1 MEHYKISKLLS
12 DSAVSKFV
20 SKKLIEVNDL
30 SGGQYSANKNIK
42 FKTRMLRSYLYVY
55 SEPYIIVILL
65 HVYNKAKRRNKKNNE

>member
-12 DSAVSKFV
+12 DSTVSKFV

-55 SEPYIIVILL
+55 SEPYIIVNI
-65 HVYNKAKRRNKKNNE
+65 VTCI